1 MSTISEKLRSLT
13 PREIENL
20 EWLMMYN
27 VLTKAKTEMND
38 NGMGNQS
45 WLDGAIG
52 IAESR
57 SKTDNQ

>member
-27 VLTKAKTEMND
+27 VLTK
-38 NGMGNQS
+38 
-45 WLDGAIG
+45 
-52 IAESR
+52 
-57 SKTDNQ
+57 SKN